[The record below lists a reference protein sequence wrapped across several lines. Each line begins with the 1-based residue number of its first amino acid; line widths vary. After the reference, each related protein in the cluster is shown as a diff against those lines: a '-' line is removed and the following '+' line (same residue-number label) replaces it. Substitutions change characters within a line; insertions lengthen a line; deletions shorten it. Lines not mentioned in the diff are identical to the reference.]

1 MMRTVNGRDFNL
13 RELYPDRVFL
23 PTIIE
28 DEARKR
34 MIASLNVVQRVIEK
48 EEAIYGVTT
57 GFGDLCDITI
67 PAEQLRELQVNLVRS
82 HACAVGEPL
91 SPEITAAMMLA
102 RANALAVGAS
112 GIRPDVVTHILTML
126 QHRIIPVVPRIGSL
140 GASGDLAPLAHAA
153 MGMIGEGMVDVWQDN
168 KWKRISAEMA
178 LAEAGIKP
186 LLLGPK
192 EGLSLLNGTSLQI
205 AYSAHIS
212 QSLDRL
218 LAASDVALT
227 MSLSALG
234 GSLDP
239 FLAELHALR
248 RQPGQEET
256 SSLVRSLLQGNAEP
270 AYVSSGRR
278 VQEPYSIRCAPQVH
292 GACRSAFK
300 RLKEVAID
308 DLNSA
313 TDNPL
318 VITTEDGE
326 RIVSGGHFHGEPI
339 GIVLDQ
345 VAIAIAEL
353 GSISERRT
361 DLLLTEN
368 STGLPSFLT
377 EQPGLESGMM
387 IPHYVAAAALSE
399 LQIHAAPASIHSTPT
414 SGGQEDHVSNAA
426 TAGWKAH
433 AGVSK
438 LAGIIA
444 VELMTGSKALDMQGV
459 QVPAP
464 LQQILDVIRHH
475 APVTRSDTSLSDPIN
490 ELARAL
496 LSGSLES
503 VLP

>member
-1 MMRTVNGRDFNL
+1 
-13 RELYPDRVFL
+13 
-23 PTIIE
+23 
-28 DEARKR
+28 
-34 MIASLNVVQRVIEK
+34 K

-67 PAEQLRELQVNLVRS
+67 PPEQLRELQVNLVRS

-126 QHRIIPVVPRIGSL
+126 QNRIIPVVPRIGSL

-153 MGMIGEGMVDVWQDN
+153 LGMIGEGSVDVWQDN
-168 KWKRISAEMA
+168 KWKRISAEVA
-178 LAEAGIKP
+178 LAEAGIEP

-239 FLAELHALR
+239 FLSELHALR

-270 AYVSSGRR
+270 AYVRSGRR
-278 VQEPYSIRCAPQVH
+278 VQDPYSIRCAPQVH

-300 RLKEVAID
+300 RLKEVAIN

-318 VITTEDGE
+318 VITTEEGE

-339 GIVLDQ
+339 GIALDQ

-438 LAGIIA
+438 LAAIIA

-459 QVPAP
+459 QVPLP

-475 APVTRSDTSLSDPIN
+475 APVTRSDASLSNPIN

-503 VLP
+503 ALP